1 MISMKTYQKAF
12 LALATATLL
21 VAAPAAPA
29 TPVNFTVTA
38 ASLTPDSGYGVDTGA
53 NPENGGTLLDVL
65 FTNTFSLPLN
75 FSLNNVGDLATFNV
89 GTVNFRETD
98 AGNGS
103 NAGIRSA
110 EQDFLSVLASFTFND
125 PLGIIQALTA
135 TGTATTGL
143 ISDAAVDYTL
153 SWTPLTVNFGS
164 GGQFE
169 IALQN
174 LSFSNNGTLNETATI
189 KLLALPEQ
197 AQATAIPEPAS
208 LALLGI
214 GLAGLGAARRRNS
227 V

>member
-1 MISMKTYQKAF
+1 MISIKTYLKAF
-12 LALATATLL
+12 LTLAATSLL
-21 VAAPAAPA
+21 AAAPA
-29 TPVNFTVTA
+29 TQATLVNFTVTA
-38 ASLTPDSGYGVDTGA
+38 TSLTPDSGYGVDTGA
-53 NPENGGTLLDVL
+53 NLENGGTLLDVL
-65 FTNTFSLPLN
+65 FTNTFSSPLN

-89 GTVNFRETD
+89 GTINFRETD

-103 NAGIRSA
+103 NAGIGSA
-110 EQDFLSVLASFTFND
+110 EQDFLSVMASITFSD

-197 AQATAIPEPAS
+197 
-208 LALLGI
+208 
-214 GLAGLGAARRRNS
+214 
-227 V
+227 